1 MYTQPPVMDDQFDN
15 DEELNNF
22 PPMDGDNQV
31 GMEDENEYDSN
42 FDAGVDADEDN
53 DPKRY
58 IQQLTGKLSQSLRK
72 YQEEL
77 PTPDSDLDKY
87 VAGMIL
93 KQTTNGLNDEDTKEI
108 LGKIN
113 GDKSDTDESIS
124 RSVTLN
130 ELFQD
135 LNGNDDDQMVIQK
148 ATSDNSYRANPYT
161 SPRFE

>member
-1 MYTQPPVMDDQFDN
+1 MPSTVMDNQFDN
-15 DEELNNF
+15 GEELNNF

-31 GMEDENEYDSN
+31 SMEDENEYDSN
-42 FDAGVDADEDN
+42 FDAGVDADENN

-108 LGKIN
+108 LGKMN
-113 GDKSDTDESIS
+113 GDKSDTDESVN

-130 ELFQD
+130 ELFQE
-135 LNGNDDDQMVIQK
+135 LNGDNDDQMAIQK
-148 ATSDNSYRANPYT
+148 TTSDNSYRAKPYT

>member
-1 MYTQPPVMDDQFDN
+1 MDNQFDN
-15 DEELNNF
+15 GEELNNF

-31 GMEDENEYDSN
+31 SMEDENEYDSN
-42 FDAGVDADEDN
+42 FDAGVDADENN

-108 LGKIN
+108 LGKMN
-113 GDKSDTDESIS
+113 GDKSDTDESVN

-130 ELFQD
+130 ELFQE
-135 LNGNDDDQMVIQK
+135 LNGDNDDQMAIQK
-148 ATSDNSYRANPYT
+148 TTSDNSYRAKPYT

>member
-1 MYTQPPVMDDQFDN
+1 MDNQFDN
-15 DEELNNF
+15 GEELNNF

-31 GMEDENEYDSN
+31 SMEDENEYDSN

-108 LGKIN
+108 LGKMN
-113 GDKSDTDESIS
+113 GDKSDTDESVN

-130 ELFQD
+130 ELFQE
-135 LNGNDDDQMVIQK
+135 LNGDNDDQMAIQK
-148 ATSDNSYRANPYT
+148 TTSDNSYRAKPYT

>member
-1 MYTQPPVMDDQFDN
+1 MDNQFDN
-15 DEELNNF
+15 GEEFNNL
-22 PPMDGDNQV
+22 PPIDGDNQAGV
-31 GMEDENEYDSN
+31 GDENEYDTN

-93 KQTTNGLNDEDTKEI
+93 KQTTDGLNDEDTKEI
-108 LGKIN
+108 LGKIK
-113 GDKSDTDESIS
+113 GEKSDTDESIS

-135 LNGNDDDQMVIQK
+135 LNGDDDDQMAIQK
-148 ATSDNSYRANPYT
+148 ATSDNSYRAKPYT

>member
-1 MYTQPPVMDDQFDN
+1 MPSTVMDNQFDN
-15 DEELNNF
+15 GEELNNF

-31 GMEDENEYDSN
+31 SMEDENEYDSN

-108 LGKIN
+108 LGKMN
-113 GDKSDTDESIS
+113 GDKSDTDESVN

-130 ELFQD
+130 ELFQE
-135 LNGNDDDQMVIQK
+135 LNGDNDDQMAIQK
-148 ATSDNSYRANPYT
+148 TTSDNSYRAKPYT

>member
-1 MYTQPPVMDDQFDN
+1 MDDQFDN

>member
-1 MYTQPPVMDDQFDN
+1 MDNQFDN
-15 DEELNNF
+15 GEEFNNL
-22 PPMDGDNQV
+22 PPIDGDNQASV
-31 GMEDENEYDSN
+31 GDENEYDTN

-93 KQTTNGLNDEDTKEI
+93 KQTTDGLNDEDTKEI

-113 GDKSDTDESIS
+113 GDKSDTDESVS

-135 LNGNDDDQMVIQK
+135 LNGDDDDQMVIQK
-148 ATSDNSYRANPYT
+148 ATSDNSYRAKPYT